1 MNLTTLDISAEMRV
15 NIACNILKSRFVYG
29 DRNAYQHGP
38 MTRANLNKIEAIKL
52 VRAATG
58 AGLKD
63 AKDAVETAI
72 TWAAEHDAAVKAEF
86 GARALNLLAAFNR
99 ENRID
104 SGLATSLFNEF
115 YNQLVWCD
123 EHVTF

>member
-1 MNLTTLDISAEMRV
+1 MDLTTLNISAELRAD
-15 NIACNILKSRFVYG
+15 IACNILRARFVYTG
-29 DRNAYQHGP
+29 CV
-38 MTRANLNKIEAIKL
+38 TRANLNKIEAIKL

-63 AKDAVETAI
+63 SKDAVDAAM
-72 TWAAEHDAAVKAEF
+72 TWAAEHDAKVKEEF

-104 SGLATSLFNEF
+104 SGLATSLFNDF

>member
-1 MNLTTLDISAEMRV
+1 MNLTTLNISAELRAD
-15 NIACNILKSRFVYG
+15 IACNILCCRFVYTG
-29 DRNAYQHGP
+29 GV
-38 MTRANLNKIEAIKL
+38 TRANLNKIEAIKL

-58 AGLKD
+58 SGLKD
-63 AKDAVETAI
+63 AKDAVEAAI

-86 GARALNLLAAFNR
+86 GARALNLLASFAR
-99 ENRID
+99 QDRVDER
-104 SGLATSLFNEF
+104 AAALFNDY